1 VVVIEDIEILRLL
14 DCHKT
19 ITFNVAASTQMNLDS
34 FAMQK
39 PSRTASDARALL
51 STQMMKV

>member
-1 VVVIEDIEILRLL
+1 MVIEDIEILRLL